1 VGLIFHATMIIVLPQ
16 YSPHVQEVSMK
27 AISSLA
33 LFSLLVFLTG
43 CASLQVGGDVAAGRQ
58 ALLRGSNET
67 ALGYFY
73 RAAQIDPNYV
83 YTTGSSP
90 RQGVWSYV
98 GRSEYLTG
106 RLPQARQTLERALS
120 TNREED
126 IARLYLGLTLAR
138 EGDRPRGL
146 KEIEGGMRGINNFL
160 DYINQAQRYSIG
172 QFWDPDR
179 DIRRAIQSDL
189 AMISGRDVDW
199 QRLIADTE
207 WLGIRMEEES
217 DLARKQAQ
225 QDKSLNGE
233 GRTP

>member
-1 VGLIFHATMIIVLPQ
+1 
-16 YSPHVQEVSMK
+16 MK
-27 AISSLA
+27 AISSLVLIS
-33 LFSLLVFLTG
+33 LFVLLTG
-43 CASLQVGGDVAAGRQ
+43 CASLQVSSDVAAGRQ

-73 RAAQIDPNYV
+73 SAAQKDPNYV
-83 YTTGSSP
+83 YATGSSP

-106 RLPQARQTLERALS
+106 RFPQARQTLERSLS
-120 TNREED
+120 ANKDED
-126 IARLYLGLTLAR
+126 LTRLYLGLTLAR
-138 EGDRPRGL
+138 EGDRQRGL

-160 DYINQAQRYSIG
+160 EYITQAQRYSIG

-179 DIRRAIQSDL
+179 DIRSAIQSDL
-189 AMISGRDVDW
+189 AMISGRDLDW

-207 WLGIRMEEES
+207 WLGIRMEQES
-217 DLARKQAQ
+217 DLARRQEGW
-225 QDKSLNGE
+225 DKSRDGA